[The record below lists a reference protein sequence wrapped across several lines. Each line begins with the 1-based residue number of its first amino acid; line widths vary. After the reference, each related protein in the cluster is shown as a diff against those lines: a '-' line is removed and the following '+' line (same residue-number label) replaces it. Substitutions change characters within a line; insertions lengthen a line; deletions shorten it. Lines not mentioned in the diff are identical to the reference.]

1 MIYHHAGGEN
11 NRVVIYFQVTDGMVQ
26 LSDIMVSIQVQAVN
40 DAPQIVSNHLL
51 GLSEGSSRTIGQTF
65 LQLSDADNTYTELV
79 YYITQLPAYGALI
92 LGGTSLD
99 IADTFTQE
107 DINNGLLSYQH
118 NGAETVSDQFTFTI
132 SDGIASLPE
141 TVFQISISA
150 NNDTPILVLNT
161 GLSLEEGTQQSIGSD
176 ILMVTDSDN
185 TASELTYILSQMPEH
200 GSLMN
205 NHVLITDNRFTQ
217 QDILDQR
224 ITYTHDGSEN
234 VSDGFT
240 FEVHDTLGASL
251 NSTNFSIIIQPI
263 NDPPQLTINL
273 PLSLNEGDSKAIPET
288 RLLASDAETTN
299 LTYTITHLPDYG
311 MLVKS
316 GLPLS
321 VNDRFLQSDIGNG
334 SIRYDHNGSEET
346 TDHFSFIIGDADG
359 AMISE
364 STFSIQLISINDAPR
379 LNDFTF
385 FIDELSPNQTLV
397 GQITADDPDV
407 PQQKITYSI
416 NEGNTNNAFTIDPD
430 TGNIYIQFTSA
441 IDYETIPGHRFE
453 LTVQAQDNGTNPAN
467 RIGNGIV
474 TININDINDRPELSP
489 LNDII
494 MQEDQTAFTFECQI
508 NDAETLPDNM
518 ILSWHSTNQTLIADN
533 QIEWAGSGHVR
544 YVSISL
550 MPDQS
555 GLSSI
560 AVTLTDAG
568 GLSDSEYFTVTVQP
582 VDDPPVINQM
592 LSDQSMLEDAAM
604 KTIPLIHAF
613 TDIDNN
619 DDDIIAQIGQNS
631 NTAIVQAEI
640 ANHQLMLIPKIN
652 QHGTSTIC
660 ITALSNGKRITQ
672 QLNVTIIPVDDPPY
686 VAQAVATIHLDED
699 DAPATVNLEST
710 FNDVD
715 NDPNTIEINIL
726 NHSNPGLLISS
737 LNNKVLTISP
747 KSNQNGRTLLT
758 LQARSDTQYVTSVI
772 TVDISPVDDPPE
784 INNSLIDINAAED
797 DPGRT
802 IQLNGLFTDIDNDD
816 STIDISIHHNSNT
829 ALIHT
834 DISAS
839 TLNITFMPDQNG
851 QANLILQA
859 LSNGKTVTNSVN
871 ILVSPIDDK
880 PEIATS
886 FQDIT
891 ISEDHSDI
899 HMDLS
904 SHFTDRDND
913 DAAISLSIL
922 SNSNPSLISASISE
936 FDLYLM
942 LTENR
947 IGTTEIVVRALSNGK
962 SVDDNLTIHVIP
974 LDDPPEIANEPE
986 NITLNEDASQQTI
999 DMTYWFTDIDNEDSQ
1014 IIKTIM
1020 QNTRPDIVNFQIAG
1034 NLLKLNIIANAN
1046 GQSTLTIAANSNG
1059 LSISTQFTVN
1069 VLAVNDTPTVSNGII
1084 SVREDHQ
1091 VSGQLMGQDIDQ
1103 DTLTFIIQTSPQKG
1117 AITLTESTGQFIYSP
1132 RLNVNGADFFT
1143 FKAFDG
1149 KINSNTAT
1157 ISIQISP
1164 VNDPPV
1170 ITDLERQGNENIA
1183 YYYTSADFLEK
1194 FSDIDRDSLSR
1205 IKITG
1210 LPSNGNLRLNE
1221 NPIAQDIEISA
1232 TDLSNLNFMPDLDF
1246 SGTTSYTW
1254 LAFDGTDWSEMSASV
1269 IMEIRANPVGI
1280 GTVYKT
1286 GYEDQILDFDASD
1299 LRNFTLNSTSYIQP
1313 ITLPPHGQTL
1323 FDTQKT
1329 TEDHPFDG
1337 QPFEAGRII
1346 YIYELFGGE
1355 LQFIPDPNFNGFTS
1369 FMWRASKNDIW
1380 SEPDYVKITILPVN
1394 DIPIVQNI
1402 QQYVME
1408 DSSVVFSLLDF
1419 AEGFSDVDGDS
1430 ISHIRITGMI
1440 TTGMGTIFANQ
1451 LPITWNQEI
1460 PVQDIPSLQY
1470 TTLPNNTDTQGFY
1483 WQASDGTVWSENTA
1497 AAYIH
1502 ITPVADTPQSLTV
1515 STYEDSCTSIILK
1528 KHIDDVDVSWF
1539 KISSIQKGQL
1549 FNYDQSLEILS
1560 ESYISYS
1567 QSQEGLMFCPAPDS
1581 VETGFFDVESSENGI
1596 HVSPQSDRARIN
1608 ITVIPVDDAPF
1619 VTSPLGTKTANEDDL
1634 PTLIDLKTVFHDIDN
1649 APDEIRYSIHENTNR
1664 TLVKVS
1670 ITETTLQLSYQPDQ
1684 SGDARITIL
1693 ALSNGKTEMD
1703 NLNIQV
1709 LSIDDPP
1716 IIKHA
1721 LADIQTIEDSYG
1733 KSIDL
1738 THVFTD
1744 IDNDDA
1750 LIVKSIHSNSNTDLV
1765 QASIQRNTLFLSF
1778 LPEQHGTATV
1788 MIKGQSN
1795 GKEVLASITI
1805 LVESQDDPPYI
1816 AQQLEDIQTH
1826 EDAGDITIPLISVFS
1841 DKDNDDST
1849 IRLSLYFQS
1858 HPDICTASIENNHLM
1873 VSLIPEQNGV
1883 CQMIIQAESQGL
1895 TAHMNMNVNVTAI
1908 DDPPVVKNPI
1918 SMITVQEDD
1927 PDYVIDLSQVF
1938 TDIDNDDAAMV
1949 ISVFNNTNSDLVEA
1963 SVKSEQNTVLS
1974 LSESSEPRAL
1984 ASDIASEPC
1993 ALASGIA
2000 SKPHA
2005 LASDIASEPR
2015 ALASGIASEPRALA
2029 SGIASEPR
2037 ALASDIASEPRALAS
2052 DIASEPRALASDIAS
2067 EPRALASGI
2076 ASEPCALASD
2086 IASEPRA
2093 LASDIFLSDVC
2104 SMPLADAHG
2113 SDSFVRGSGVMPL
2126 ADPRGSDL
2134 FVRGSDAIPLADA
2147 HGSDSFVRGS
2157 DAMPLADARGSDSFV
2172 RGSGV
2177 MPLAD
2182 ARGSYSFVRGSDAI
2196 SLADARGS
2204 DAISLANARGS
2215 DSKLLNLH
2223 FLPNQNGIATITL
2236 KAQSGAQYVT
2246 HSFAITVIPVDDTP
2260 IIHQSIE
2267 DIIVDED
2274 APTTQ
2279 IDLIPIFSDIDND
2292 DNAIIKQI
2300 SDNSNTALITPKIIE
2315 NQLFIAYK
2323 ANQSGDATLILSAQ
2337 SNGKTIT
2344 TSAKI
2349 HVNAINDAPI
2359 AKNSSLVIKEDQT
2372 ITGKLSAQDI
2382 ENDQIYY
2389 MLSKAATGYVDI
2401 NNFITGEFTYTPQ
2414 KNYYGDDSFMFFATD
2429 GELKSYSATV
2439 SITIQPINDA
2449 PETGSFALDS
2459 YENTELFFSF
2469 ANFNS
2474 VFTDIDGDQLK
2485 KIRITQ
2491 LPQKGTLLLNN
2502 SEIASNSSVFAE
2514 HLSQFSF
2521 IPDLDWAGTTSFTYK
2536 ASDDLAWSA
2545 EAGQV
2550 TITVI
2555 AYPPGTA
2562 MVIKSGTEDQ
2572 QVTFSATDLKDFRLN
2587 STSWLKL
2594 TALPEHGILL
2604 FDPVMPDDTHT
2615 FEGVLLNEG
2624 DEVKYLDFIAGQL
2637 VYIPEPNFY
2646 GLDVYKWKASKND
2659 IWSDDALVKLNIMP
2673 VNDPPTIHSIEI
2685 NAVEDAIIEFNRS
2698 DFISSY
2704 TDIENDTLSKLQFI
2718 SLPDSAMGQ
2727 LRLND
2732 QDVTMGQDLD
2742 ALLLDQLTFYPMAN
2756 ISGTA
2761 ICLFKVSDAKNWS
2774 LPSNLTMHLAPVGDT
2789 PVVKGLD
2796 IIEDSPSEPIII
2808 QKHPQDGDEV
2818 TAFLIDHIN
2827 GGQLNLVSNN
2837 TPIANQSFISTAQG
2851 LSGLTFIPTENNT
2864 NECGFDVWSSED
2876 GQTIAAQSDAAHV
2889 TITIMPVD
2897 DPPFIGNGLP
2907 DLSLKEDNPIVTRD
2921 LNQVFFDVDNDQS
2934 SMQFIVASLSNPA
2947 LLTATIVNHT
2957 LNIKLYANQL
2967 GASDIVIAAISN
2979 GKTVQTGCHITVSSL
2994 QDAPVTEN
3002 MTIQTFENMPISNTV
3017 IAYDA
3022 DHDKLSY
3029 HLVEP
3034 VQKGLLSLNSE
3045 TGEFTYTPTQYENGS
3060 DAFRFNVFDGVD
3072 DSNSSVVSIWITP
3085 VNNPPT
3091 ISDFQKTGNEDTKLF
3106 FNTSYFSSVFSDPDH
3121 DQLECIRVIQLPEN
3135 GQLLIND
3142 VPIEINER
3150 IIATTIS
3157 QMNFMPAQ
3165 NWYGTT
3171 SFIWVASDGALISE
3185 NQATVTI
3192 TITDIPDNIDMIV
3205 KSGLEDTDII
3215 FTDED
3220 LAPFNIEG
3228 LIYVK
3233 AVTLPQSGVLLYD
3246 QDAPSPDHEF
3256 TPIQLSEGQELHIS
3270 VFMTGVMLY
3279 RPEPDFN
3286 GSVSFL
3292 WRANT
3297 SGVWTEDGMVKITI
3311 FPVNDP
3317 PMIADLSVSGKEDTV
3332 ITFNKTD
3339 FVSVFSDIDGDLLN
3353 QIKITQLPA
3362 SSLGTL
3368 YKNNTPLQVNTD
3380 IPKNDIASLTFKP
3393 NKDQFGQ
3400 GKFLWKAFDG
3410 ESWSK
3415 TSQKY
3420 DINILPIADTPMSQT
3435 YETLEDTA
3443 TEPIYLTK
3451 HINDGDE
3458 VLYFKISNI
3467 LNGQLFMADSD
3478 QEIVNASFISVK
3490 NSQKGL
3496 VFKPLSNV
3504 TSHCGF
3510 NVEASENGMTVSEQ
3524 SNRAYIDIHIIPVD
3538 DPPEILSEIQNI
3550 HAQEDDSPILVD
3562 ISNTF
3567 TDPDSLDDQ
3576 ISIQVI
3582 NIDNPQLFE
3591 INQKDYR
3598 LTIQFKDNQHG
3609 QGQFTVM
3616 GISNGLTVSRQVS
3629 VQVAPVDDPPYVS
3642 NPIENLSLNE
3652 DVAPFDIDLSTV
3664 FNDIDSEDLKLFIAD
3679 NSNPQLLSVV
3689 MSNEKLLI
3697 KAFNNQNGSTNITII
3712 AEADNQQISETFSI
3726 DIAAVDDPPSVLN
3739 PPDALTVF
3747 EDDSTIP
3754 LDLSSTFT
3762 DIDNDDSNI
3771 KISVLTVSQQGLLSA
3786 TIMDKQL
3793 QIHLTNDQFGQ
3804 TTLILQAES
3813 NNQTITQAI
3822 DITVLSVDDP
3832 PEINS
3837 PVADIIVQEDASAI
3851 TTNISAVFM
3860 DKDSD
3865 NAAIEILLLN
3875 NTNELLCD
3883 ARVLGHTLVIQLIDN
3898 QYGASQI
3905 TLMARSDG
3913 LFVTHEPGH

>member
-1 MIYHHAGGEN
+1 
-11 NRVVIYFQVTDGMVQ
+11 
-26 LSDIMVSIQVQAVN
+26 
-40 DAPQIVSNHLL
+40 
-51 GLSEGSSRTIGQTF
+51 
-65 LQLSDADNTYTELV
+65 
-79 YYITQLPAYGALI
+79 
-92 LGGTSLD
+92 
-99 IADTFTQE
+99 
-107 DINNGLLSYQH
+107 
-118 NGAETVSDQFTFTI
+118 
-132 SDGIASLPE
+132 
-141 TVFQISISA
+141 
-150 NNDTPILVLNT
+150 
-161 GLSLEEGTQQSIGSD
+161 
-176 ILMVTDSDN
+176 
-185 TASELTYILSQMPEH
+185 
-200 GSLMN
+200 
-205 NHVLITDNRFTQ
+205 
-217 QDILDQR
+217 
-224 ITYTHDGSEN
+224 
-234 VSDGFT
+234 
-240 FEVHDTLGASL
+240 
-251 NSTNFSIIIQPI
+251 
-263 NDPPQLTINL
+263 
-273 PLSLNEGDSKAIPET
+273 
-288 RLLASDAETTN
+288 
-299 LTYTITHLPDYG
+299 
-311 MLVKS
+311 
-316 GLPLS
+316 
-321 VNDRFLQSDIGNG
+321 
-334 SIRYDHNGSEET
+334 
-346 TDHFSFIIGDADG
+346 
-359 AMISE
+359 
-364 STFSIQLISINDAPR
+364 
-379 LNDFTF
+379 
-385 FIDELSPNQTLV
+385 
-397 GQITADDPDV
+397 
-407 PQQKITYSI
+407 
-416 NEGNTNNAFTIDPD
+416 
-430 TGNIYIQFTSA
+430 
-441 IDYETIPGHRFE
+441 
-453 LTVQAQDNGTNPAN
+453 
-467 RIGNGIV
+467 
-474 TININDINDRPELSP
+474 
-489 LNDII
+489 
-494 MQEDQTAFTFECQI
+494 
-508 NDAETLPDNM
+508 
-518 ILSWHSTNQTLIADN
+518 
-533 QIEWAGSGHVR
+533 
-544 YVSISL
+544 
-550 MPDQS
+550 
-555 GLSSI
+555 
-560 AVTLTDAG
+560 
-568 GLSDSEYFTVTVQP
+568 
-582 VDDPPVINQM
+582 
-592 LSDQSMLEDAAM
+592 
-604 KTIPLIHAF
+604 
-613 TDIDNN
+613 
-619 DDDIIAQIGQNS
+619 
-631 NTAIVQAEI
+631 
-640 ANHQLMLIPKIN
+640 
-652 QHGTSTIC
+652 
-660 ITALSNGKRITQ
+660 
-672 QLNVTIIPVDDPPY
+672 
-686 VAQAVATIHLDED
+686 
-699 DAPATVNLEST
+699 
-710 FNDVD
+710 
-715 NDPNTIEINIL
+715 
-726 NHSNPGLLISS
+726 
-737 LNNKVLTISP
+737 
-747 KSNQNGRTLLT
+747 
-758 LQARSDTQYVTSVI
+758 
-772 TVDISPVDDPPE
+772 
-784 INNSLIDINAAED
+784 
-797 DPGRT
+797 
-802 IQLNGLFTDIDNDD
+802 
-816 STIDISIHHNSNT
+816 
-829 ALIHT
+829 
-834 DISAS
+834 
-839 TLNITFMPDQNG
+839 
-851 QANLILQA
+851 
-859 LSNGKTVTNSVN
+859 
-871 ILVSPIDDK
+871 
-880 PEIATS
+880 
-886 FQDIT
+886 
-891 ISEDHSDI
+891 
-899 HMDLS
+899 
-904 SHFTDRDND
+904 
-913 DAAISLSIL
+913 
-922 SNSNPSLISASISE
+922 
-936 FDLYLM
+936 
-942 LTENR
+942 
-947 IGTTEIVVRALSNGK
+947 
-962 SVDDNLTIHVIP
+962 
-974 LDDPPEIANEPE
+974 
-986 NITLNEDASQQTI
+986 
-999 DMTYWFTDIDNEDSQ
+999 
-1014 IIKTIM
+1014 
-1020 QNTRPDIVNFQIAG
+1020 
-1034 NLLKLNIIANAN
+1034 
-1046 GQSTLTIAANSNG
+1046 
-1059 LSISTQFTVN
+1059 
-1069 VLAVNDTPTVSNGII
+1069 
-1084 SVREDHQ
+1084 
-1091 VSGQLMGQDIDQ
+1091 
-1103 DTLTFIIQTSPQKG
+1103 
-1117 AITLTESTGQFIYSP
+1117 
-1132 RLNVNGADFFT
+1132 
-1143 FKAFDG
+1143 
-1149 KINSNTAT
+1149 
-1157 ISIQISP
+1157 
-1164 VNDPPV
+1164 
-1170 ITDLERQGNENIA
+1170 
-1183 YYYTSADFLEK
+1183 
-1194 FSDIDRDSLSR
+1194 
-1205 IKITG
+1205 
-1210 LPSNGNLRLNE
+1210 
-1221 NPIAQDIEISA
+1221 
-1232 TDLSNLNFMPDLDF
+1232 
-1246 SGTTSYTW
+1246 
-1254 LAFDGTDWSEMSASV
+1254 
-1269 IMEIRANPVGI
+1269 
-1280 GTVYKT
+1280 
-1286 GYEDQILDFDASD
+1286 
-1299 LRNFTLNSTSYIQP
+1299 
-1313 ITLPPHGQTL
+1313 
-1323 FDTQKT
+1323 
-1329 TEDHPFDG
+1329 
-1337 QPFEAGRII
+1337 
-1346 YIYELFGGE
+1346 
-1355 LQFIPDPNFNGFTS
+1355 
-1369 FMWRASKNDIW
+1369 
-1380 SEPDYVKITILPVN
+1380 
-1394 DIPIVQNI
+1394 
-1402 QQYVME
+1402 
-1408 DSSVVFSLLDF
+1408 
-1419 AEGFSDVDGDS
+1419 
-1430 ISHIRITGMI
+1430 
-1440 TTGMGTIFANQ
+1440 
-1451 LPITWNQEI
+1451 
-1460 PVQDIPSLQY
+1460 
-1470 TTLPNNTDTQGFY
+1470 
-1483 WQASDGTVWSENTA
+1483 
-1497 AAYIH
+1497 
-1502 ITPVADTPQSLTV
+1502 
-1515 STYEDSCTSIILK
+1515 LK

-1619 VTSPLGTKTANEDDL
+1619 VTSPLGTKTANEDDP

-1716 IIKHA
+1716 IIKQA

-1849 IRLSLYFQS
+1849 IRLILYFQS

-1873 VSLIPEQNGV
+1873 VSFISEQNGV

-1895 TAHMNMNVNVTAI
+1895 TAHMNMNLNVTAI

-1974 LSESSEPRAL
+1974 LSESSEPW
-1984 ASDIASEPC
+1984 

-2000 SKPHA
+2000 SEPRA
-2005 LASDIASEPR
+2005 SASDIASEPR
-2015 ALASGIASEPRALA
+2015 ALASGIASEPRTLA

-2037 ALASDIASEPRALAS
+2037 ALASDIASEPRTLASDIASEPRALAS
-2052 DIASEPRALASDIAS
+2052 DIASEPRALASGIAS

-2104 SMPLADAHG
+2104 SMPLANA
-2113 SDSFVRGSGVMPL
+2113 R
-2126 ADPRGSDL
+2126 
-2134 FVRGSDAIPLADA
+2134 
-2147 HGSDSFVRGS
+2147 GSDSFVRGS
-2157 DAMPLADARGSDSFV
+2157 DAMPLADARGSDAIS
-2172 RGSGV
+2172 
-2177 MPLAD
+2177 LAD
-2182 ARGSYSFVRGSDAI
+2182 ARGSDAISLADARGSDAI

-2246 HSFAITVIPVDDTP
+2246 HSFAITVIPVDDAP
-2260 IIHQSIE
+2260 IILQSIE

-2449 PETGSFALDS
+2449 PETGSFALES
-2459 YENTELFFSF
+2459 FENTELFFSF

-2827 GGQLNLVSNN
+2827 GGQLYLVSNN

-2897 DPPFIGNGLP
+2897 DPPFIANGLP
-2907 DLSLKEDNPIVTRD
+2907 DFSLKEDNPIVTRD

-3002 MTIQTFENMPISNTV
+3002 MSIQTFENMPISNTV

-3317 PMIADLSVSGKEDTV
+3317 PVIADLSVSGKEDTV

-3353 QIKITQLPA
+3353 QIKITDLPA

-3380 IPKNDIASLTFKP
+3380 IPKKDIASLTFKP

-3420 DINILPIADTPMSQT
+3420 DINILPVADTPMSQT

-3510 NVEASENGMTVSEQ
+3510 NVDASENGMTVSEQ

-3562 ISNTF
+3562 ISNAF

-3629 VQVAPVDDPPYVS
+3629 VQVAPVDDPPCVS

-3771 KISVLTVSQQGLLSA
+3771 KISVLTVSQPGFLSA

-3883 ARVLGHTLVIQLIDN
+3883 ARVLGQTLVIQLIDN

-3913 LFVTHEPGH
+3913 LFVTHAFQLKVNPVNDAPVLNSIYPELENITEDDINNSGQPVSDLVNSAVSDIDLNPVKGMAIIGQNSGNGQWQYQLTSNDEWQSIETLSIENALLLKATDRIRFLPNEKQGSLANLTYVAWDQTSGMAGQLTHVSERGGQSAFSDDSDTCLITVSDINDLPIVATNKTLYIYEGSSIALTSGILHITDVDNSPDEITLYSDEPRTKGDIFVGQKILLPGETITQKAINDGLISYHHYGSESDIQNYIFQISDGWNTVQNVSFYIQVIPVNDPPVIVNNRPLGLGEGDTQLIVSSFLKTTDNDNLPEHIIYTLTDIPVHGTLFNADMPVSVSQTFTQKDIQDERIAYQHNGSEYHTDGFHFCVSDGLILIESHFAIVIQEHNDPPQLIVNRGLILNEGDSHDITPVHIWLTDSDNAPNEIILEIIEAPQNGQLQMNDVSVNQFSIADIDLQRVSYVHNSSESRLDSILFNIYDQSGGTVGEIRFNITILPMNDLPGLLINKGLTINEGQKQIINSGLLFAGDMESIFASQLHYIIQEFPEHGALFLNNTPIIANESFTQDDIDHERIAYLHDGSESSNDSFLFIVQDADGGQLTQTAFQIQVNAVNDAPQLEDQQIWINENPDMGTVIRLNPAIDTDIPKQSLKWSIIDGNSFDIFTIHETNGQLVIQKPEQIDYENVPNHAFILKIMVTDNGYHPINLSDTAQMTIAITDINEAPLISNVSDVSTHENKPTPVQTFTFSDPESNTSDLNLTVRSSNTQLVPHQNVIIEQGIVDNRLYIIPVAQQFGTSEIALTVHDPQNLSTTERFVVTVNEIDDPPVVQQSIPILSVYEDSSDRHIDLSKIFTDPDNNDADIIKTISANDQPEMITATIDHNTLHIHLNDNQNGEATIAITGISNGQSVSTYFMITVIPVDDPPFIAQTIPTIELNEDCADFVMDLSSLFSDMDNDDASIIKSLISNDSNERIQAAINDNDLSIQCLPDQFGTSHLTIGAESNGKTIQEKIQVNIAPVDDPPAIATGLNDIFVLEDAQKVQIDLSPVFTDKDSDINQMTYHIFANDHPDMIMPQIEANQLQIAFQPNQNGRVALTVMAESNGLTVIDDCQIDIAPVDDPPYLASVLDRLDLIEDQKDAILDISDWFADMDNNANMISKSIIKNTLPDVLEATISGNILTIMVLPDAYGSGSITILGVSNGQSVQHVLTIDVQSQDDPPVVVHPIDNIYTNEDAGIQIIDISQTFDDIDDPSHIITVEIIKNTNPILLNAVMMQSSIQISLQENQSGQADLTLKAKSNDQSVTTTVHIEVEAVNDPPIAINQSFVVSEDQPVSEYFTANDPDHTKLIYQIHSFPQHGMFEYTPDGSFTYHPEPDFSGKDTVLFVARDEHLQSSPGTIEFIISPLNDPPTVEDILLGGYENTATLLPKPF